1 MAEPTT
7 PVTPAAN
14 TASPVQEKKK
24 GNGLKIVIIV
34 LVVLL
39 LLCVLCGGG
48 SYFLLQRAA
57 SDVQTKVQN
66 EIDKN
71 GTTIKDQIT
80 DKITDSVKDSV
91 SDAVSSAGSSIAN
104 DYLSGGKLPE
114 GFPTSVLLASDYEVL
129 TSSTSEESGKASYT
143 VSYYSAMTVDQ
154 LVSMYKN
161 DMLDKGW
168 TLKSSGN
175 ILGFNSVVL
184 SNTEATLSVVINGSI
199 SSKEPRNMVTLIYS
213 EK

>member
-39 LLCVLCGGG
+39 FLCALCGGG
-48 SYFLLQRAA
+48 SYLLARNAA
-57 SDVQTKVQN
+57 TDFQGRVQN

-71 GTTIKDQIT
+71 GNSIKDQIT
-80 DKITDSVKDSV
+80 NSVKDSV
-91 SDAVSSAGSSIAN
+91 SDAVESAGSSATSKLYGN
-104 DYLSGGKLPE
+104 AKLPD
-114 GFPTSVLLASDYEVL
+114 GFPTSSVLLASDYEVL

-154 LVSMYKN
+154 LVSVYKN

-184 SNTEATLSVVINGSI
+184 SNTEATLSVVVNGSI
-199 SSKEPRNMVTLIYS
+199 SSKEPRNMVTLIYT